1 MHKNSPV
8 KFSEHFSMVADPGV
22 IGGSDY
28 KLIDIITITLC
39 AIISGAGNRSEIE
52 AYGKARYEWLEE
64 FSELPCGIPVFIAV
78 SAEELENCFLNRV
91 RTVFNTSKSKAVPID
106 GKTLRRSRDQTSGKG
121 AIHMVTAWCVENGI
135 GSGRIKTSGKSN
147 EITAIPELVKM
158 PELNDCTVTT
168 DAMGTQTKIA
178 EAIIDKGAD
187 CVLALKGSHG
197 NPNSQVTLFFEDA
210 IKNDF
215 KDISFDSHTAIDS
228 EYGRLKTRKYTAV
241 SEIDW
246 L

>member
-1 MHKNSPV
+1 
-8 KFSEHFSMVADPGV
+8 MV
-22 IGGSDY
+22 
-28 KLIDIITITLC
+28 
-39 AIISGAGNRSEIE
+39 N
-52 AYGKARYEWLEE
+52 
-64 FSELPCGIPVFIAV
+64 
-78 SAEELENCFLNRV
+78 
-91 RTVFNTSKSKAVPID
+91 
-106 GKTLRRSRDQTSGKG
+106 
-121 AIHMVTAWCVENGI
+121 AWCIENGI

-197 NPNSQVTLFFEDA
+197 NPNSQVTLFFENV

-228 EYGRLKTRKYTAV
+228 EQGRLKTRKYTAV

-246 L
+246 LHGKENRSGLKTIVMVESKRDINNEASKEIRYYISSMEDSADLPAAGRRKMITVSIDEKPGVQAVDTAAPDLPPKPGCHKNAGRDYEYKPWYSFYPCSP

>member
-1 MHKNSPV
+1 
-8 KFSEHFSMVADPGV
+8 MVADPGV
-22 IGGSDY
+22 IGGSDH

-135 GSGRIKTSGKSN
+135 GSGRIKTSEKSN
-147 EITAIPELVKM
+147 TIYPAW
-158 PELNDCTVTT
+158 
-168 DAMGTQTKIA
+168 
-178 EAIIDKGAD
+178 
-187 CVLALKGSHG
+187 
-197 NPNSQVTLFFEDA
+197 
-210 IKNDF
+210 
-215 KDISFDSHTAIDS
+215 
-228 EYGRLKTRKYTAV
+228 KTRQTCLQQAGEKGKAVRGHRGVENGLHWKLDVGLREDECRKRKENSSENFAIMRQIALNLLNQKKTVMKAGVNAKRLQAGRDNKYLPNL
-241 SEIDW
+241 IKY
-246 L
+246 LKF